1 VNFWRCRHA
10 HCVIT
15 GIGWFALAG
24 FTFFE
29 AGLGRSL
36 IHGDERLVFLG
47 VLAPGLVFDGTWN
60 VVRGTNAVSAP
71 ST

>member
-1 VNFWRCRHA
+1 
-10 HCVIT
+10 VIT

-36 IHGDERLVFLG
+36 IHGDELLVFLG
-47 VLAPGLVFDGTWN
+47 VLAAGLVFEGTWN